1 MPSIY
6 QLKPAFQ
13 RLLRPIVAVLA
24 RRGITPNQVTI
35 AAVVLACAVGV
46 ALAFCED
53 RRALLLLPLTLL
65 LRMALNAVDGML
77 AREHDRMT
85 RSGALLN
92 ELGDVVA
99 DAAMYLP
106 LALRAEFPAAA
117 VVVFVLVGIV
127 VEMSGVVAVQIGAS
141 RRYDGFGKSDR
152 AAVIGAIGLWLG
164 LGGRGEVWIDAVLW
178 ACSALGA
185 LAVFARAR
193 RALAEGAR

>member
-13 RLLRPIVAVLA
+13 RLLRPIVAALA

-85 RSGALLN
+85 RSGAVLN

-127 VEMSGVVAVQIGAS
+127 VEMSGIVAVQIGAS

-164 LGGRGEVWIDAVLW
+164 LGGRGEVWIDVVLW

-185 LAVFARAR
+185 LAVFTRAR
-193 RALAEGAR
+193 RALAEGTR

>member
-13 RLLRPIVAVLA
+13 RLLRPIVAALA

-85 RSGALLN
+85 RSGAVLN

-152 AAVIGAIGLWLG
+152 AAVIGTIGLWLG

-185 LAVFARAR
+185 LAVFTRAR

>member
-164 LGGRGEVWIDAVLW
+164 LGGRGQVWIDAVLW